1 MTIPA
6 GAAVF
11 IAGQRELLVR
21 LEHFAQTPEYG
32 RLMPMAAS
40 IAEGDADAWLAQ
52 WLIEPAF
59 KFGELP
65 IDALGKPG
73 GMKRVKRYLE
83 HMAACLHVEA

>member
-1 MTIPA
+1 MTVPA

-21 LEHFAQTPEYG
+21 LEQFAQTSDYR
-32 RLMPMAAS
+32 RLIIASAS
-40 IAEGDADAWLAQ
+40 IAEGDVDAWLAQ

-65 IDALGKPG
+65 IDALAKPG
-73 GMKRVKRYLE
+73 GMKRVVQYLE
-83 HMAACLHVEA
+83 RIAACLDV

>member
-1 MTIPA
+1 
-6 GAAVF
+6 
-11 IAGQRELLVR
+11 
-21 LEHFAQTPEYG
+21 
-32 RLMPMAAS
+32 MAAS